1 MWNKIKPYIIS
12 IFIALA
18 VGGASALLT
27 IGNMDIY
34 SEVKTPPIS
43 PPSFLFP
50 IVWSILYIL
59 MGVSAAI
66 VYKKRNYFAED
77 VQMGLNAYKISLFFN
92 FLWSIIFFNFNWFGL
107 AFFCLLGLLFFII
120 KTVILYYK
128 VDKIAAYLQIPYI
141 IWVIF
146 AGYLNFGIW
155 MLNK

>member
-66 VYKKRNYFAED
+66 VYKNGIEC
-77 VQMGLNAYKISLFFN
+77 VQNKPLFQFSLEYY
-92 FLWSIIFFNFNWFGL
+92 IFQF
-107 AFFCLLGLLFFII
+107 
-120 KTVILYYK
+120 
-128 VDKIAAYLQIPYI
+128 
-141 IWVIF
+141 
-146 AGYLNFGIW
+146 
-155 MLNK
+155 